1 MATANHKCDRC
12 RNRHES
18 VELRKSYEMLCDS
31 CENGYVEGKPERHL
45 NENEGNIL
53 LEIVE
58 EEEGMVV
65 VEDKEVD
72 EEQVQ
77 ALSITSKHNKDVI
90 IKNNPHE
97 EMCLKCE
104 KKLVNGVRCTRCRRA
119 WHWKCAG
126 ILKDQIKN
134 AILQSNS
141 WECHLCRTSDKDC
154 HSYKAKVKEIK
165 A

>member
-12 RNRHES
+12 RNRHET
-18 VELRKSYEMLCDS
+18 VELRKGDEMLCYS

-45 NENEGNIL
+45 NENKGNIL
-53 LEIVE
+53 LEIV

-77 ALSITSKHNKDVI
+77 VLSITSKHNTDVI

-104 KKLVNGVRCTRCRRA
+104 KKLVNGVRCT
-119 WHWKCAG
+119 
-126 ILKDQIKN
+126 
-134 AILQSNS
+134 
-141 WECHLCRTSDKDC
+141 
-154 HSYKAKVKEIK
+154 
-165 A
+165 

>member
-18 VELRKSYEMLCDS
+18 VELRKSDEMLCDS

-104 KKLVNGVRCTRCRRA
+104 KKLVNGVRLLNVEE
-119 WHWKCAG
+119 HG
-126 ILKDQIKN
+126 I
-134 AILQSNS
+134 
-141 WECHLCRTSDKDC
+141 
-154 HSYKAKVKEIK
+154 
-165 A
+165 